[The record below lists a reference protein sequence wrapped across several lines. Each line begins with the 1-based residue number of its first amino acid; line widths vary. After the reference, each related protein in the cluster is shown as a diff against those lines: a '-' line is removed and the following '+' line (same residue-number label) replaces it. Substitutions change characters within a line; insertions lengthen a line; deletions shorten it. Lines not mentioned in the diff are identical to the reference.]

1 MRYSD
6 ENMQGYG
13 SDHFPYNFY
22 IIMAIFDAFI
32 KAELAKAEKALKKNV
47 YGW

>member
-1 MRYSD
+1 MEGYS
-6 ENMQGYG
+6 
-13 SDHFPYNFY
+13 SDIFSYNFY
-22 IIMAIFDAFI
+22 LILVTFGAFI

>member
-1 MRYSD
+1 LLFVRD
-6 ENMQGYG
+6 RAAQEAA
-13 SDHFPYNFY
+13 PE
-22 IIMAIFDAFI
+22 DAAI